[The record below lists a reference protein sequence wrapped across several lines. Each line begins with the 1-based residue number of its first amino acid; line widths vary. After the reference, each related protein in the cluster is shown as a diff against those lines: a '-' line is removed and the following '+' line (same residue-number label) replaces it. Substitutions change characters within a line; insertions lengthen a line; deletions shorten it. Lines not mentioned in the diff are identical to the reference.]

1 MFFMYRGCLEPTP
14 HKIRIRCDI
23 REKTKRLLLP
33 CLSALHGA
41 RKHHTTMQRVDTIIN
56 YKTMNK
62 MKKINCLML
71 LMLAIM
77 LLPSCAHHVYPTKT
91 MYTNYNLRMTSQ
103 NDREIKS
110 KVRVYMSEAEIQ
122 GEFKVLSVNLYSPF
136 SFVFF
141 HDHILKK
148 KFLEKATKKAYEE
161 GGNAVLISAPGY
173 FKVLNIIG
181 WDSDDAAIEDYNNP
195 IFDTESMDIVGSGQ
209 LATMKRSDRKR
220 HENEFMD
227 EISAQISYAKELK
240 EVEMLRTKVKVL
252 NDYNLTLKRPNKSIE
267 KAVKKDTKKLNRMEK
282 KIKKQASKAQAPA
295 KTK

>member
-1 MFFMYRGCLEPTP
+1 
-14 HKIRIRCDI
+14 
-23 REKTKRLLLP
+23 
-33 CLSALHGA
+33 
-41 RKHHTTMQRVDTIIN
+41 
-56 YKTMNK
+56 